1 MWLQCFDARVL
12 PVESICMQI
21 FTFPSAS
28 NAYYDTCTVFQQT
41 DKVRENLTQNGST
54 CFFVIV
60 CVCVSDRV
68 AQWKE
73 TEDGEK
79 TLCVFALIFIYP
91 F

>member
-1 MWLQCFDARVL
+1 
-12 PVESICMQI
+12 MQI

-28 NAYYDTCTVFQQT
+28 NAYYDTCTVFHQT
-41 DKVRENLTQNGST
+41 DKVRENLPQNGSA
-54 CFFVIV
+54 CFFVIVCV

-68 AQWKE
+68 AQSDARWEE

-79 TLCVFALIFIYP
+79 TLCVFALLFIYP